1 MKETIAAL
9 TKVQHELGVVSK
21 NKVNAH
27 LRSKYADLG
36 AYLDELDPLLEKYGL
51 ALVQTPTAFAEEGKG
66 QACAGVTTTLY
77 GPDGEMDFGLLAI
90 PLSKVDAHAVG
101 SAITYA
107 RRYAIAGIFKMR
119 ADDDDGHTA
128 VHGKA
133 SKKEAASAPLVGAL
147 ESSIDWAG
155 ELKAIKARMLGAE
168 NQGELKE
175 AFSAAQDALK
185 SGMPKEWFVELVE
198 LKDKR
203 KGEL

>member
-36 AYLDELDPLLEKYGL
+36 AYLDELDPLLGKYGL
-51 ALVQTPTAFAEEGKG
+51 ALVQAPSITEGH
-66 QACAGVTTTLY
+66 AGVDTKLY
-77 GPDGEMDFGLLAI
+77 GPDGIMEFGALML
-90 PLSKVDAHAVG
+90 PLQKMDAHAVG

-133 SKKEAASAPLVGAL
+133 SKKEVASAPLVGAL

-185 SGMPKEWFVELVE
+185 SGMPKEWFVGLVE